1 MLDTG
6 ESLQPNVAIV
16 GVCAAGKSTLA
27 EGLKASG
34 IPALTVPQEH
44 SSVRRLW
51 ERLHPDCNILV
62 MLDARWEMVQKRR
75 PTLMF
80 GPEGLERQRQR
91 LELARAACHLYLP
104 TDDLTIADVRER
116 VLSWIEAWKARR

>member
-1 MLDTG
+1 MLDAG
-6 ESLQPNVAIV
+6 ESIQPKVAIV

-27 EGLKASG
+27 EGLKAAS

-51 ERLHPDCNILV
+51 ERLHPECNILV
-62 MLDARWEMVQKRR
+62 MLDARWETVQKRR

-80 GPEGLERQRQR
+80 GPEGLERQLGR
-91 LELARAACHLYLP
+91 LDLAREACDLYLP

-116 VLSWIEAWKARR
+116 VLSWIEAWKAKR